1 MRYNAGDR
9 VRIKSKEWWD
19 AQPKNEIGSV
29 ECGPALFTVEMAR
42 MCGRVVTIE
51 HRLTQ
56 LRRYRI
62 KGHKQMWN
70 DDMIEGLVE
79 DKPTL
84 SESRLHYIANAIKNN
99 NIIKVISSRKFFYW
113 SIKLFGVL
121 FFIVGFANA
130 SLWAFSAMCFAGV
143 AIMKKHN
150 NF

>member
-1 MRYNAGDR
+1 
-9 VRIKSKEWWD
+9 
-19 AQPKNEIGSV
+19 
-29 ECGPALFTVEMAR
+29 
-42 MCGRVVTIE
+42 
-51 HRLTQ
+51 
-56 LRRYRI
+56 
-62 KGHKQMWN
+62 MWN